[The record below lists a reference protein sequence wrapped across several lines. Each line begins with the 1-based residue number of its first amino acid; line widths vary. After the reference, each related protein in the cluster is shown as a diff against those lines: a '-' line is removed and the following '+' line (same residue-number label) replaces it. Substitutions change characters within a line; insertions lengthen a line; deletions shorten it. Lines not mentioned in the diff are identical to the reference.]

1 MRYAPCSTFRMSI
14 KGGSTT
20 CPTVLGSPRSHTAC
34 RRFAPLILPNW
45 RASSRSAGSAVT
57 EQPAAL
63 LLRSSNPDLDAAA
76 AATVPT
82 GPPHG
87 RYQQGATQRSAAP
100 WCPTC
105 ATHAL
110 PANSTSEHLLRPSR
124 PCWRW
129 MASKNRPRI
138 AVAGFAAARWYL
150 DTPENQV
157 PLRLQRHVPDQLRC
171 CKQPR
176 LLRQTPPSS
185 RRARSLRPHISSP
198 LHNQPPHATPCS
210 VATSIL
216 TLICRATSRRPPWL
230 RRHTRLRHPTML
242 TLLPQV
248 SDTVPIPVQAAVR
261 HPWSFHP
268 R

>member
-45 RASSRSAGSAVT
+45 RASSRRAGSAVT

-110 PANSTSEHLLRPSR
+110 PANSTSEHLLRPSP

-150 DTPENQV
+150 DTPEIRCRYAFNAMFPINCVAASSPDYSVKLPHHPAERAHCDCTSQAPCTTNRLTPPHV
-157 PLRLQRHVPDQLRC
+157 PLRHRF
-171 CKQPR
+171 
-176 LLRQTPPSS
+176 
-185 RRARSLRPHISSP
+185 SP
-198 LHNQPPHATPCS
+198 
-210 VATSIL
+210 
-216 TLICRATSRRPPWL
+216 
-230 RRHTRLRHPTML
+230 
-242 TLLPQV
+242 
-248 SDTVPIPVQAAVR
+248 
-261 HPWSFHP
+261 
-268 R
+268 